1 MSNTKTGFLVYI
13 LCKQCNGNTKE
24 CMECKK
30 LGYHLYIISDDPIK
44 SGDKIYVDDINGHE
58 RSILTAAS
66 DILTYQEGIY
76 TREYVKLAPNSHGWI
91 SARIQHD
98 GVKKVILD
106 SSQIPQSVFSTALS
120 GQLRHGSQV
129 QVVIDSSGNPLLSD
143 NIANISFILSGN
155 LNNSDVISKLIN
167 PFIDYDDWLWIKPDF
182 KGQAYGRKDIEAIR
196 DYLTE
201 LLATTK

>member
-98 GVKKVILD
+98 GVKKVIHGFLSN
-106 SSQIPQSVFSTALS
+106 SSICFQCSTFRSTSPWQS
-120 GQLRHGSQV
+120 
-129 QVVIDSSGNPLLSD
+129 SSGS
-143 NIANISFILSGN
+143 
-155 LNNSDVISKLIN
+155 
-167 PFIDYDDWLWIKPDF
+167 Y
-182 KGQAYGRKDIEAIR
+182 
-196 DYLTE
+196 
-201 LLATTK
+201 